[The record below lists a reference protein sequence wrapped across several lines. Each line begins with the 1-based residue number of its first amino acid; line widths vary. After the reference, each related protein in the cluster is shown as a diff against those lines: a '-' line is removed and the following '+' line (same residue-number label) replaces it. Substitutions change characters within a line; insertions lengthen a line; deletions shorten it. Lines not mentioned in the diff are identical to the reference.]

1 MTQGEGAKLR
11 ASSDMVVLGKM
22 LGRGGEG
29 NVHEVV
35 GKPDLVAKV
44 YHKPLS
50 AEKQA
55 KIGLMTTLRSEH
67 LSSLTAW
74 PLGLLHDAHGTA
86 AGILMPRINGHKDI
100 HVLYSPRSR
109 KTDFPAAD
117 WRFLLRTAANVARAF
132 AVVHEAGCV
141 IGDVNHGGVVVSDRA
156 LVKLIDCDSFQV
168 AGRGQRFLCEVGVP
182 TFTPPELQG
191 KPFRGVVRTP
201 NHDNFGLAVLIF
213 QLLFMGRHPF
223 AGRYA
228 KGDLAIED
236 AISQFRFAYSVDR
249 RALLM
254 EPPPNVP
261 DPAVA
266 SQPVALLLERAF
278 SRQTVSAGRPTPA
291 EWIAAL
297 QALEKRLVQCRAN
310 TSHFHFAD
318 LRGCPWCSYEQATGA
333 VLFNVFVAASGGP
346 KVSFDVTAI
355 WARIAAVKAPGN
367 MHLLWDR
374 ATVGSL
380 TPDANATPPVSG
392 SLRHIVVPAAIIA
405 AFLLCWQFPAA
416 WILWVFGAVFAIGS
430 VSKLLPD
437 LAEHAKGWQV
447 KFNTAEAQYLAV
459 KERWERDASGEPFR
473 LKVMELE
480 AVRREWEQVPAL
492 RQTRYRQLEQEREKQ
507 QRQLFLERF
516 TIEAATIPGIGPGR
530 KTMLQSYNIE
540 TAWDVVD
547 WRLQRVP
554 GFGPALIG
562 KLITWRRGVESRFRF
577 DASKGVDPRK
587 IADLDREMGEVRR
600 KLEEKLATGP
610 AELEQIRS
618 QIITTRRGMADQV
631 NAAFKAMLQAEAD
644 LKAARG
650 G

>member
-1 MTQGEGAKLR
+1 MTGQGAKLR
-11 ASSDMVVLGKM
+11 ASSDTVVLGKM

-29 NVHEVV
+29 NVHEIV
-35 GKPDLVAKV
+35 GKPDLVAKI

-50 AEKQA
+50 AQKQA
-55 KIGLMTTLRSEH
+55 KIGLMTTLRSER

-86 AGILMPRINGHKDI
+86 SGILMPRINGHKDI

-109 KTDFPAAD
+109 KTDFPRAD

-141 IGDVNHGGVVVSDRA
+141 IGDVNHGGVIVSDHA

-201 NHDNFGLAVLIF
+201 NHDNFGLSVLIF

-228 KGDLAIED
+228 KGDLSIED
-236 AISQFRFAYSVDR
+236 AISQFRFAYSADR
-249 RALLM
+249 RALQM

-261 DPAVA
+261 EPAVA

-278 SRQTVSAGRPTPA
+278 SRQTVSGGRPTPA

-310 TSHFHFAD
+310 SSHFHLAE
-318 LRGCPWCSYEQATGA
+318 LSACPWCSYERATGA
-333 VLFNVFVAASGGP
+333 VLFNVYVAAGSNP
-346 KVSFDVTAI
+346 KALFDVTAI
-355 WARIAAVKAPGN
+355 WARIAAIAPPGN
-367 MHLLWDR
+367 LSLLWDR
-374 ATVGSL
+374 SSVGSL
-380 TPDANATPPVSG
+380 TPNPDAAPPPG
-392 SLRHIVVPAAIIA
+392 SSFRQLVIPAAIIA
-405 AFLLCWQFPAA
+405 ACVLWWKFPAA

-430 VSKLLPD
+430 VSKKLPD
-437 LAEHAKGWQV
+437 PAEHAKGWQV

-459 KERWERDASGEPFR
+459 KERWDRDASGEPFR

-540 TAWDVVD
+540 TAWDIVD
-547 WRLQRVP
+547 RRLQRVP

-577 DASKGVDPRK
+577 DSSKGVDPRK
-587 IADLDREMGEVRR
+587 IADLDREMDEVRQ

-610 AELEQIRS
+610 AQLEQIRN

-631 NAAFKAMLQAEAD
+631 NAAFRAMLQAEAD